1 MRTLKQEAS
10 SKKQTG
16 HALAG
21 NNDPCTCTVESQLS
35 HPTVGIPIGSVISCS
50 RTFYLQ
56 KTQQKTS
63 SSCQSTLASP
73 GLALLWN
80 LVVIINYRD
89 CPRVHLAPAILHFPS
104 SPALPRAKQSTQ
116 HLDGPNN
123 LEAAPSTEGREEGTY
138 RKADLRAARQ
148 TTACQE
154 LRASIFFF
162 LLGLVCLCCFVGQ
175 TYRKANLQSE
185 QAKLLRIASPCSNL
199 GLPGMD
205 TNSTSFASPLASPQN
220 GNINIPLQLEYV
232 VDAIS
237 HASVWTV
244 LWTIVALAVAYD
256 QSMFCPEL
264 MTAKQK

>member
-1 MRTLKQEAS
+1 MRTLRQEAS

-89 CPRVHLAPAILHFPS
+89 CPRVHLAPAIFCIFPCLPPFNAQS
-104 SPALPRAKQSTQ
+104 SRPNTST
-116 HLDGPNN
+116 
-123 LEAAPSTEGREEGTY
+123 APT
-138 RKADLRAARQ
+138 L
-148 TTACQE
+148 
-154 LRASIFFF
+154 
-162 LLGLVCLCCFVGQ
+162 
-175 TYRKANLQSE
+175 
-185 QAKLLRIASPCSNL
+185 
-199 GLPGMD
+199 
-205 TNSTSFASPLASPQN
+205 
-220 GNINIPLQLEYV
+220 
-232 VDAIS
+232 
-237 HASVWTV
+237 
-244 LWTIVALAVAYD
+244 
-256 QSMFCPEL
+256 
-264 MTAKQK
+264 

>member
-1 MRTLKQEAS
+1 MRTLRQEAS

-89 CPRVHLAPAILHFPS
+89 CPRVHLAPAIFCIFPRP
-104 SPALPRAKQSTQ
+104 PALQRAEQSTQ
-116 HLDGPNN
+116 HLDGPNT

-138 RKADLRAARQ
+138 RKADLRAARP

-154 LRASIFFF
+154 LRASIFFS
-162 LLGLVCLCCFVGQ
+162 LLGLVCLCC
-175 TYRKANLQSE
+175 
-185 QAKLLRIASPCSNL
+185 LLDKRTERQISNPNRHSFSASH
-199 GLPGMD
+199 
-205 TNSTSFASPLASPQN
+205 PLAATWVCPAWTPTQPVSPRRWRVRRTATSTYHFSSNMLLTQSLTRACGPSCGPLWPSQWLTIRVCFAQN
-220 GNINIPLQLEYV
+220 R
-232 VDAIS
+232 
-237 HASVWTV
+237 
-244 LWTIVALAVAYD
+244 
-256 QSMFCPEL
+256 
-264 MTAKQK
+264 

>member
-1 MRTLKQEAS
+1 MRTLRQEAS

-89 CPRVHLAPAILHFPS
+89 CPGVHLAPAIFCIFPR
-104 SPALPRAKQSTQ
+104 LPPFNA
-116 HLDGPNN
+116 
-123 LEAAPSTEGREEGTY
+123 
-138 RKADLRAARQ
+138 
-148 TTACQE
+148 
-154 LRASIFFF
+154 
-162 LLGLVCLCCFVGQ
+162 
-175 TYRKANLQSE
+175 
-185 QAKLLRIASPCSNL
+185 
-199 GLPGMD
+199 
-205 TNSTSFASPLASPQN
+205 
-220 GNINIPLQLEYV
+220 
-232 VDAIS
+232 
-237 HASVWTV
+237 
-244 LWTIVALAVAYD
+244 
-256 QSMFCPEL
+256 
-264 MTAKQK
+264 